1 MAKVDSPLFADEATG
16 RIGQALSFKIG
27 AVWPQVLGQFHR
39 CPSKS
44 TTLPAKKAAYKA
56 ACTAWNNLTSGEK
69 QEFVDAAPG
78 GQTGFNYYL
87 SLTL

>member
-16 RIGQALSFKIG
+16 KVGQALSFKRG

-39 CPSKS
+39 TPSTS
-44 TTLPAKKAAYKA
+44 MTLPAKKEAYKT
-56 ACTAWNNLTSGEK
+56 ACVAWNALTSEEK
-69 QEFVDAAPG
+69 QAFVDTAPG
-78 GQTGFNYYL
+78 GQTGFNYFL